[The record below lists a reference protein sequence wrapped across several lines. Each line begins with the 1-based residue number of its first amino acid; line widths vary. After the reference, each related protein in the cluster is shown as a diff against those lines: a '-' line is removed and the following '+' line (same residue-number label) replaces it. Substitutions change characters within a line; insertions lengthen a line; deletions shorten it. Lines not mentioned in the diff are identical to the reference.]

1 MPTLRLSLSSLAEHP
16 LPPQKTVGITTMGA
30 EPRGHPSGGVGQEQD
45 SSKGLVPSC
54 PPAALGWT
62 PEGWRSKTAFGWE
75 TKSLQPME
83 SSLKT

>member
-1 MPTLRLSLSSLAEHP
+1 MLGLSPSSLAEPHHCHYT
-16 LPPQKTVGITTMGA
+16 LGITTTSA

-45 SSKGLVPSC
+45 SSKGLA
-54 PPAALGWT
+54 PPCSPASLGWT